1 MSQQTPADSDLPPSE
16 GADPAPVTR
25 GQSRP
30 PRTAPATPR
39 TPLVIL
45 GTFAIVSLTLGWVLG
60 LPFVLMSPIDRQE
73 FPLGLVYNLIIFT
86 PALAA
91 VIAYLLE
98 RRQPASVLYG
108 HVAQTPGETR
118 KLRPQSLTD
127 ALGITPLRP
136 VKRLLGWSVLALLLF
151 FGLSMVALPLG
162 AALGVYP
169 FDSSLPVFVQA
180 LEYRLGQDPTEFI
193 ATGLLVEVA
202 LIFALAVISVFLH
215 AGQEMGWRGYL
226 FPRLQLRWGTVS
238 AVLISGV
245 LSGLWHAPLLALGF
259 FYAQTP
265 LYFALVLIV
274 VYSTIIGGLLA
285 WLRMRSD
292 SIWPAAFAQSMIT
305 AAAILH
311 YWFTEM
317 GQEIDFR
324 QATLQGWSGW
334 LIPAALLVVLLLTR
348 RRSFGPAHS

>member
-1 MSQQTPADSDLPPSE
+1 MSKQATPTA
-16 GADPAPVTR
+16 R
-25 GQSRP
+25 RP
-30 PRTAPATPR
+30 RVAPATPR

-45 GTFAIVSLTLGWVLG
+45 GTFIISALALGWL
-60 LPFVLMSPIDRQE
+60 LTIPFVLMTPVQRE
-73 FPLGLVYNLIIFT
+73 EYPLGLVYNLFILT
-86 PALAA
+86 PAVAA
-91 VIAYLLE
+91 LIAYLME
-98 RRQPASVLYG
+98 RRHSVSVLYT
-108 HVAQTPGETR
+108 HAASTDEAPQA
-118 KLRPQSLTD
+118 LRPQNLTD

-151 FGLSMVALPLG
+151 FGLSMAALPLG

-193 ATGLLVEVA
+193 ATGLLVEVL
-202 LIFALAVISVFLH
+202 LIFGLAAASVFLH

-226 FPRLQLRWGTVS
+226 FPRVQLRWGTGV
-238 AVLISGV
+238 AVLISGAAA
-245 LSGLWHAPLLALGF
+245 GLWHAPLLALGF

-265 LYFALVLIV
+265 LYQALGLMV
-274 VYSTIIGGLLA
+274 VYSIIIGGVLA
-285 WLRMRSD
+285 WLRMRAD

-317 GQEIDFR
+317 GEQIDFR

-334 LIPAALLVVLLLTR
+334 LLPAVLLAVLLLTR
-348 RRSFGPAHS
+348 HRSFTRAGAADAGVERA